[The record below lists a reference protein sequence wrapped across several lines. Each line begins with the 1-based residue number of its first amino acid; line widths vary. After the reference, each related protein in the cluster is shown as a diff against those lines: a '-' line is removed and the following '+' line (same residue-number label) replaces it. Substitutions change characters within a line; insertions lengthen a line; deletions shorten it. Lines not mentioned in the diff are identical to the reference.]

1 MITYTTRENIGEY
14 NEPPYWGI
22 NLAGETFLVLVDF
35 DGQIIKGPVRSAE
48 YLMNFSDDLREL
60 PNGSLIWTTALN
72 DGNLKIIYLPKLI

>member
-48 YLMNFSDDLREL
+48 YLMNLSDDLTKWISYMVYSIEWWKL
-60 PNGSLIWTTALN
+60 E
-72 DGNLKIIYLPKLI
+72 DNLFTKINII